1 MANTLT
7 NLIPDFYRALDVVS
21 RELSGFVPAVT
32 MDAQAA
38 RAAVGQ
44 TVRVPIT
51 PAAAAE
57 DVVPGT
63 NPPDTGDQDIGN
75 TPIVI
80 SKARAVPF
88 RWTGEEQRGLNNGG
102 PGYLTIRQGQIAQAI
117 RTLVNEMEADLA
129 GLYNRASRAYGTAG
143 TVPFAASIA
152 DSAQVLKVL
161 QDNGCPL
168 SDLQMVIGT
177 DAGVNLRSLSNLFKV
192 NEAGDGGQLLRQ
204 GVLGNLHGFDV
215 RESAGIKSHVAGTGA
230 GYVLNG
236 AAAAGDTAID
246 VDTGAGTILAGD
258 VVTLDD
264 GRSYVVGTALS
275 AGTVTVNEPGA
286 MEAIADGSAVDLAA
300 NFRAHMAFHR
310 SAMILVARPPAI
322 PEEGDM
328 ATDAM
333 LVTDPRTGLTFEI
346 RVYAQYRRI
355 RYEVCL
361 AWGVANIKPAHT
373 ALLIG

>member
-286 MEAIADGSAVDLAA
+286 MEAIADGSAVALAA

-328 ATDAM
+328 ATDSM